1 MNLLFLDVDG
11 VLNGLYTKERVMEYC
26 FVEDEKVQ
34 LLKEFVEKNNLKIVL
49 SSTWRYGYYYEKK
62 YKENNSFVL
71 TPEMEKDIT
80 LYHALVEKLKEFEL
94 EIYDYTEMIDKNDR
108 GLEIN
113 SFLLNYQGNI
123 EKIVIL
129 DDINNVKPVGR
140 FFVRTSMVDGLTER
154 HIKKAEKILKEQAEG
169 KIKPWLR

>member
-94 EIYDYTEMIDKNDR
+94 EIYDYTEMIDENDR

>member
-11 VLNGLYTKERVMEYC
+11 VLNGFYTKERIAGYC

-34 LLKEFVEKNNLKIVL
+34 LLKEFVQRNNLKIIL
-49 SSTWRYGYYYEKK
+49 SSTWRYGYYYERKI
-62 YKENNSFVL
+62 KEDKTFV
-71 TPEMEKDIT
+71 TSPEIEKDIT
-80 LYHALVEKLKEFEL
+80 LYHAFVDKLKKFEL
-94 EIYDYTEMIDKNDR
+94 EIYDYTDIIDEKNR

-113 SFLLNYQGNI
+113 SFLVNYPGEI
-123 EKIVIL
+123 EKIIIL